1 MKTCDLIV
9 KCLENEGVEYIFGIP
24 GEETLDIMDSLG
36 KSRISFVLTR
46 HEQSAAFMADAYG
59 RLTGKAGV
67 CLSTL
72 GPGATNLLTGIA
84 DAFLDRAPLVA
95 ITGQADLGRIH
106 KESHQYIDIV
116 KNFATVTKWNTRIEI
131 PDVVAEVVRK
141 AFKIA
146 EQEKPGSVHL
156 ELPEDVAAHKVGRTY
171 QTAIPPIRARRASA
185 DRHSLRQAAELIEQS
200 SNPVILAGNGV
211 VRKNAASQLRKF
223 AELFGIPVVTTF
235 MGKGAITSESECSVG
250 TIGLGED
257 RQIPDL
263 FAKTDLVIAVGYDL
277 VEYSPGK
284 WNPDVDK
291 KIVHIDF
298 TTSEVDVHY
307 VPEVEIVSDI
317 RETLELLEGMTS
329 CNKKGQYVAHLR
341 EELVETFEREGAI
354 DSWPVRPQRVLYA
367 VRKVL
372 GPDDIVISDVGT
384 HKMWVAKFYPVY
396 GNNTLLISNGFAS
409 MGFALPAALGAK
421 LTYPQR
427 KVVAVCGDGG
437 FLMNVQDLETACRLR
452 LNVVIV
458 IFNDGGYDLIKWKS
472 AGKFGSSSGLDFT
485 NPDFVRLA
493 ESFGAQ
499 GFSITSPD
507 GLDEVLSVALSK
519 EGPVVV
525 DVPIDYSDNEFL
537 RTLL

>member
-291 KIVHIDF
+291 KIIHIDF

-307 VPEVEIVSDI
+307 VPEVEIVSDV

-437 FLMNVQDLETACRLR
+437 FLMNVQELETACRLR

-458 IFNDGGYDLIKWKS
+458 IFNDGGYNLIKWKS

-507 GLDEVLSVALSK
+507 SLDDILSMALSK
-519 EGPVVV
+519 EGPVVL
-525 DVPIDYSDNEFL
+525 DVPIDYSNNEFL

>member
-1 MKTCDLIV
+1 MKTSELIV

-24 GEETLDIMDSLG
+24 GEETLDFMDSL
-36 KSRISFVLTR
+36 SRSKISFVLTR

-95 ITGQADLGRIH
+95 ITGQAELGRIH

-131 PDVVAEVVRK
+131 PDVVSEVVRK

-146 EQEKPGSVHL
+146 ETEKPGSVHL
-156 ELPEDVAAHKVGRTY
+156 ELPEDIAAQKVGRTY
-171 QTAIPPIRARRASA
+171 QTTIPPIRARRSSA
-185 DRHSLRQAAELIEQS
+185 DRHSLRQAAELLENA

-223 AELFGIPVVTTF
+223 AELFGVPVVTTF
-235 MGKGAITSESECSVG
+235 MGKGAITAESDCYVG
-250 TIGLGED
+250 TIGLSRD

-263 FAKTDLVIAVGYDL
+263 FMKTDLVIAVGYDL

-329 CNKKGQYVAHLR
+329 CNKKGQYVEHLR
-341 EELVETFEREGAI
+341 EELVETFEREGSI

-367 VRKVL
+367 LRKVL
-372 GPDDIVISDVGT
+372 GGDDIVISDVGT

-396 GNNTLLISNGFAS
+396 SNNTLLISNGFAS
-409 MGFALPAALGAK
+409 MGFALPAAIGAK
-421 LTYPQR
+421 LTYPEK

-437 FLMNVQDLETACRLR
+437 FLMNVQELETACRLG

-458 IFNDGGYDLIKWKS
+458 IFDDGGYDLIKWKS
-472 AGKFGSSSGLDFT
+472 ASKFGSSKGLDFT
-485 NPDFVRLA
+485 NPNFVKLA

-499 GFSITSPD
+499 GFSVKSSD
-507 GLDEVLSVALSK
+507 SLEQVLREALSK
-519 EGPVVV
+519 KGPVVV
-525 DVPIDYSDNEFL
+525 DVPIDYSGNEAL
-537 RTLL
+537 TTLL

>member
-156 ELPEDVAAHKVGRTY
+156 ELPEDVAGHKVGRTY

-307 VPEVEIVSDI
+307 VPEVEIVSDV

-396 GNNTLLISNGFAS
+396 DNNTLLISNGFAS
-409 MGFALPAALGAK
+409 MGFAVPAALGAK

-437 FLMNVQDLETACRLR
+437 FLMNVQELETACRLR

-458 IFNDGGYDLIKWKS
+458 IFNDGGYNLIKWKS

-507 GLDEVLSVALSK
+507 SLDDILSMALSK
-519 EGPVVV
+519 EGPVVL
-525 DVPIDYSDNEFL
+525 DVPIDYSNNEFL

>member
-291 KIVHIDF
+291 KIIHIDF

>member
-156 ELPEDVAAHKVGRTY
+156 ELPEDVAGHKVGRTY

-307 VPEVEIVSDI
+307 VPEVEIVSDV

-409 MGFALPAALGAK
+409 MGFAVPAALGAK

-437 FLMNVQDLETACRLR
+437 FLMNVQELETACRLR

-458 IFNDGGYDLIKWKS
+458 IFNDGGYNLIKWKS

-507 GLDEVLSVALSK
+507 SLDDILSMALSK
-519 EGPVVV
+519 EGPVVL
-525 DVPIDYSDNEFL
+525 DVPIDYSNNEFL

>member
-24 GEETLDIMDSLG
+24 GEETLDIMDSL
-36 KSRISFVLTR
+36 SRSKITFVLTR

-95 ITGQADLGRIH
+95 ITGQAELGRIH

-131 PDVVAEVVRK
+131 PDVVSEVVRK

-146 EQEKPGSVHL
+146 ETEKPGSVHL
-156 ELPEDVAAHKVGRTY
+156 ELPEDVAAEKVGRTY

-185 DRHSLRQAAELIEQS
+185 DRHSLRQAAELLERCS
-200 SNPVILAGNGV
+200 HPVILAGNGV
-211 VRKNAASQLRKF
+211 VRKNATTRLRKF
-223 AELFGIPVVTTF
+223 AEVFGIPVVTTF
-235 MGKGAITSESECSVG
+235 MGKGAITAESEYAVG
-250 TIGLGED
+250 TIGLGQD
-257 RQIPDL
+257 RQITDL
-263 FAKTDLVIAVGYDL
+263 FTKTDLVIAVGYDL

-329 CNKKGQYVAHLR
+329 CNKKDPYVAHLR
-341 EELVETFEREGAI
+341 EELVDTFEREGKI
-354 DSWPVRPQRVLYA
+354 DSFPVRPQRVLYA
-367 VRKVL
+367 VRKAVTA
-372 GPDDIVISDVGT
+372 DDIVISDVGT

-409 MGFALPAALGAK
+409 MGFALPAAIGAK
-421 LTYPQR
+421 LVYPHK

-437 FLMNVQDLETACRLR
+437 FLMSVHELETACRLG
-452 LNVVIV
+452 LNVVIL
-458 IFNDGGYDLIKWKS
+458 IFNDGGFDLIKWKS
-472 AGKFGSSSGLDFT
+472 AGKFGTSKGLDFT

-493 ESFGAQ
+493 ESFGAH
-499 GFSITSPD
+499 GYSIRRSD
-507 GLDEVLSVALSK
+507 SLEQVLTEALSRK
-519 EGPVVV
+519 GPVVV
-525 DVPIDYSDNEFL
+525 DIPIDYSDNGFL
-537 RTLL
+537 RSLL

>member
-24 GEETLDIMDSLG
+24 GEDTLDIMDSLG

-291 KIVHIDF
+291 KIIHIDF

-437 FLMNVQDLETACRLR
+437 FLMNVQELETACRLR

-458 IFNDGGYDLIKWKS
+458 IFNDGGYNLIKWKS